1 MASIIIIRDEILK
14 KKKKKTG
21 PGNFLALTIGFF
33 RFWFETRYLIFIQ
46 YRNYR
51 IISN

>member
-1 MASIIIIRDEILK
+1 MASIIIIRDEILKKK

-33 RFWFETRYLIFIQ
+33 RFWF
-46 YRNYR
+46 
-51 IISN
+51 

>member
-33 RFWFETRYLIFIQ
+33 RFWF
-46 YRNYR
+46 
-51 IISN
+51 